1 MLRSHQRQLCSRL
14 EAVLLAIAIETSN
27 PIKVDMHGARR
38 NVACSPN
45 SSDFS
50 LVLIERVQLWIHIS
64 HDAISALAACS
75 YYPEHVTN
83 SIRRYASENDA
94 LQITPDSR

>member
-1 MLRSHQRQLCSRL
+1 
-14 EAVLLAIAIETSN
+14 
-27 PIKVDMHGARR
+27 MHGARR

-45 SSDFS
+45 SSDLS

-64 HDAISALAACS
+64 HDAIADLVAWL
-75 YYPEHVTN
+75 YYPEYVTN
-83 SIRRYASENDA
+83 SIRRHAPESDA